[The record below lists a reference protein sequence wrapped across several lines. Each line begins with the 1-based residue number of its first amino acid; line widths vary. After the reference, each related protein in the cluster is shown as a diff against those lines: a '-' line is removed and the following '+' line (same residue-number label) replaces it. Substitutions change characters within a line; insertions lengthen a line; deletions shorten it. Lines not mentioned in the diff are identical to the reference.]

1 MINIKLIAVG
11 KIKEQFLKDEIQ
23 EYYKRLTKY
32 CKLNIIEVED
42 CKIKDNASNKEIENI
57 LTLEGKR
64 ILQKTKDNE
73 FIILLDI
80 HGEAISSIA
89 LSEKIDLAMNKYS
102 TITFIIGG
110 SLGLS
115 DEVRQHANFRLKLS
129 DLTFTHQMTRVIIL
143 EQIYRSFK
151 ILNNET
157 YHK

>member
-42 CKIKDNASNKEIENI
+42 CKIKDNSSNKEIENI